1 MLDSAAMTDLPA
13 QVALIDAWRDAAA
26 RAFFFNVWPMYVHEV
41 SGFDTDFY
49 QLDESGRWQPN
60 IAGDW
65 VASVTPTANLRAP
78 RDADDPAQ
86 PFQRTHV
93 ITRAGRP
100 VGFAC
105 VGVQPFK
112 YMKEDVNQT
121 FAELFLI
128 HAARGDG
135 TAARAVELVL
145 REYTGQWSM
154 PVIHDNARAKAF
166 WRKTLPRV
174 GARTIEERAKDK
186 DLVLRFT
193 TGGAP

>member
-1 MLDSAAMTDLPA
+1 MSDDAAD
-13 QVALIDAWRDAAA
+13 VAIVEAWRDAAA
-26 RAFFFNVWPMYVHEV
+26 RAFFFNVWPMYVHEL

-49 QLDESGRWQPN
+49 QLDESGRWQPD

-65 VASVTPTANLRAP
+65 VASVTPAENLRAP
-78 RDADDPAQ
+78 RAEDDPAQ

-105 VGVQPFK
+105 VGVRPFK
-112 YMKEDVNQT
+112 YMAEDVDQT
-121 FAELFLI
+121 IAELFLI
-128 HAARGDG
+128 HSARGDG

-145 REYTGQWSM
+145 REYSGQWSM
-154 PVIHDNARAKAF
+154 LVIHDNARAAAF

-174 GARTIEERAKDK
+174 GAHAIEEQAEDK

-193 TGGAP
+193 TGSP